1 MNELRDQFNIKL
13 SNHLNKIKNP
23 KIKEIVEH
31 SLIGGK
37 RLRPLIVLN
46 ISQSLGI
53 NSDEIF
59 LYSRQLNIY
68 IQLH

>member
-37 RLRPLIVLN
+37 KIKTIN
-46 ISQSLGI
+46 CFKYKSISG
-53 NSDEIF
+53 N
-59 LYSRQLNIY
+59 
-68 IQLH
+68 